1 MFDCRPPDKYR
12 TNQVTMRA
20 WTGLWMAC
28 GAAASLWLSPVALGR
43 PPAKRFRLPAL
54 PVEVSPCL
62 AGAVEESE
70 VRRLLAIELGSLPAP
85 VAASVAALR
94 AALDCSDGNPLVADL
109 SIEVPQSG
117 QSALRSV
124 DLSGQ
129 VPSGRA
135 RLLALALAELAQ
147 AVIHEQSLTAAAAD
161 RPPSAAAPSPP
172 PPSQPDIPS
181 TASIDPPPTAPL
193 DPPMARPAATKSS
206 VDLAA
211 PALPA
216 SQPQPGGLYVQAG
229 LALLLPFALQ
239 PAPLHVGGGLRLGG
253 DHPHHLGWDIDI
265 QGMAARRRTALGE
278 LSSDLV
284 SGRATLQAHLALWA
298 LRLRLGLG
306 LRVGA
311 ARIAG
316 APSDASQVAAQERW
330 APVGGPLAAAAVTLA
345 PASLRRLRID
355 LGVEGGYLL
364 WSATARVD
372 GMPALALAG
381 PWLGLSLS
389 LGASLGRARGAK

>member
-1 MFDCRPPDKYR
+1 
-12 TNQVTMRA
+12 
-20 WTGLWMAC
+20 MAC
-28 GAAASLWLSPVALGR
+28 GAVTGLLLSSAALGR
-43 PPAKRFRLPAL
+43 PAAKRARVPAL
-54 PVEVSPCL
+54 PVQLSPCL
-62 AGAVEESE
+62 AATVEESE
-70 VRRLLAIELGSLPAP
+70 VRRLLAIEVGSLPAA
-85 VAASVAALR
+85 VAAAVTALR

-109 SIEVPQSG
+109 SIEAQPGG

-129 VPSGRA
+129 GPSGRA

-147 AVIHEQSLTAAAAD
+147 AVVHEPSQAAGALDGPPAAD
-161 RPPSAAAPSPP
+161 GPDAHADPSRTTAPPTPGAHPAEPLDASLPAALA
-172 PPSQPDIPS
+172 
-181 TASIDPPPTAPL
+181 PPTA
-193 DPPMARPAATKSS
+193 RTAATPSS
-206 VDLAA
+206 QDAST

-216 SQPQPGGLYVQAG
+216 SQPQPRGLYVQAG

-253 DHPHHLGWDIDI
+253 DHRHHLGWDLDF

-278 LSSDLV
+278 LGSDLL
-284 SGRATLQAHLALWA
+284 SSRATLQAHLSLWA

-306 LRVGA
+306 LRIGA
-311 ARIAG
+311 ARIGG
-316 APSDASQVAAQERW
+316 APSDATQVTAQERW
-330 APVGGPLAAAAVTLA
+330 APVGGPLISAAVTLA

-389 LGASLGRARGAK
+389 LGASLGRARPAK